1 VFFQLSEKQLV
12 VLSNQ
17 PVVLLLGFLKKVENC
32 FGLVD
37 LTVKPKQSV
46 VSWFQPIVSL
56 KILTKF
62 SFEW

>member
-1 VFFQLSEKQLV
+1 VFFQLSEKQPV

-17 PVVLLLGFLKKVENC
+17 SVVLLLGVFEKGCKV
-32 FGLVD
+32 FGLDD

-62 SFEW
+62 SIEW

>member
-1 VFFQLSEKQLV
+1 VFFQLSEKQPV

-17 PVVLLLGFLKKVENC
+17 PIVLLLGVLKQVEKC
-32 FGLVD
+32 YGLVD

-46 VSWFQPIVSL
+46 VSWFQPIASL

-62 SFEW
+62 CFEW